1 MDRIILFFL
10 ILTPIFSQTE
20 IPDIEND
27 DYYKLLN
34 IPRDS
39 DLKAIKSAYRK
50 LALRWHPDKNPDN

>member
-39 DLKAIKSAYRK
+39 DLKAIKSAFES
-50 LALRWHPDKNPDN
+50 